1 MTSGHHWRDMG
12 RTEIKELGRAIVEQ
26 RLTQLGCAVA
36 RDGDARSG
44 RMLVRARNS
53 RAELY
58 VSTQR
63 VGGYA
68 FWTKRRLEPA
78 VDRYAVLVLLS
89 EGEPP
94 ALYCIPTLDWLTP
107 SHPLTDRDY
116 VGQAS
121 EPDGASKST
130 AQRLAPSA
138 ATPGRR
144 RPTNCFLADA
154 VRVRACVG
162 VSHL

>member
-1 MTSGHHWRDMG
+1 MG
-12 RTEIKELGRAIVEQ
+12 RTEIKELGREIVEQ
-26 RLTQLGCAVA
+26 GLTQLGCAVD
-36 RDGDARSG
+36 RDRDARSG

-107 SHPLTDRDY
+107 SPPLTDRDY

-121 EPDGASKST
+121 EPEWGVEVNGAALGALGRYAWTSKTDELLS
-130 AQRLAPSA
+130 R
-138 ATPGRR
+138 
-144 RPTNCFLADA
+144 
-154 VRVRACVG
+154 
-162 VSHL
+162 